1 MVVLSGYLSYCRPSV
16 ILDKGMKGPVVVNP
30 VESPERGEA
39 TELNDSEPSMDY
51 NRIQDWKGSHS
62 ELDPQ
67 EAMVSRKVPLNRK
80 KP

>member
-1 MVVLSGYLSYCRPSV
+1 MEGLF
-16 ILDKGMKGPVVVNP
+16 VVNP
-30 VESPERGEA
+30 VESWLWSHERGEA
-39 TELNDSEPSMDY
+39 TELNDTEPSMDD

>member
-1 MVVLSGYLSYCRPSV
+1 
-16 ILDKGMKGPVVVNP
+16 
-30 VESPERGEA
+30 
-39 TELNDSEPSMDY
+39 MDY
-51 NRIQDWKGSHS
+51 NRIQVWKGSQS